1 MLLELLK
8 MAPDPT
14 SALTD
19 RLRNLEARVARVEDG
34 LGINVRIIKT
44 RDMTLQLMAAAAVII
59 LTVIAMKGMNRE
71 LSQA

>member
-1 MLLELLK
+1 

-14 SALTD
+14 SALTN

>member
-1 MLLELLK
+1 

-44 RDMTLQLMAAAAVII
+44 RDMTLQLMAVAAVII

-71 LSQA
+71 LHQA

>member
-1 MLLELLK
+1 

-19 RLRNLEARVARVEDG
+19 RLRMLEARVARVEDG

-44 RDMTLQLMAAAAVII
+44 RDMTLQLMAVAAVII

-71 LSQA
+71 LHQA

>member
-1 MLLELLK
+1 

-19 RLRNLEARVARVEDG
+19 RLRILEARVARVEDG
-34 LGINVRIIKT
+34 LGINVKIIKT

-71 LSQA
+71 LS

>member
-1 MLLELLK
+1 MT
-8 MAPDPT
+8 PDPT

-44 RDMTLQLMAAAAVII
+44 RDMTLQLMSVAAVII
-59 LTVIAMKGMNRE
+59 LTVIAMKGMSRE
-71 LSQA
+71 LSPA

>member
-1 MLLELLK
+1 MS
-8 MAPDPT
+8 PDPT

-59 LTVIAMKGMNRE
+59 LTVIAMKGMSRE
-71 LSQA
+71 LSPA

>member
-1 MLLELLK
+1 

-44 RDMTLQLMAAAAVII
+44 RDMTLQLMSVAAVII
-59 LTVIAMKGMNRE
+59 LTVIAMKGMSRE
-71 LSQA
+71 LSPA

>member
-1 MLLELLK
+1 

-19 RLRNLEARVARVEDG
+19 RLRMLEARVARVEDG

-44 RDMTLQLMAAAAVII
+44 RDMTLQFMAAAAVII

-71 LSQA
+71 LHQA

>member
-1 MLLELLK
+1 

-19 RLRNLEARVARVEDG
+19 RLRMLEARVARVEDG

-71 LSQA
+71 LSPA

>member
-1 MLLELLK
+1 

>member
-1 MLLELLK
+1 MLNYK

-34 LGINVRIIKT
+34 LGINVKIIKT

-71 LSQA
+71 LS

>member
-1 MLLELLK
+1 

-19 RLRNLEARVARVEDG
+19 RLRMLEARVARVEDG

-71 LSQA
+71 LHQA